1 MPKASLEISKPNS
14 REMTA
19 ANVKI
24 YQREVAEFSK
34 YVRILESFF
43 HNAASAEQM
52 NELNKFPLNEL
63 TELSGYL
70 ATNSFNKIISKRD
83 LNTNF
88 ENMDRFRLI
97 FIVAQNWL
105 VERYVKLHDDKTIP
119 HSQSALFPKKKSVTI
134 DADFG
139 VACQQ
144 LIADKQ
150 TLQQLSDDFATKFSI
165 ARTDSSS
172 LEWQPKYSITELNAS
187 KHTAY
192 FPTDRETLEKVL
204 PKKLFIDCMGKFEPI
219 QQEGVNQT
227 SKVVSGRKSKR
238 QIQVS
243 SDEEDL
249 DEVAEEPV
257 EEGKRKKQQKYPST
271 TKRPKTKTLEGG
283 KASAT
288 AEEANKKESSIESD
302 GFEEESVEEEEEEEE
317 EGEDEGE
324 EEGEEG
330 EEEEEGVKDAEKG
343 VEGKG
348 RKRS

>member
-63 TELSGYL
+63 TEPSGYL

-88 ENMDRFRLI
+88 ENMDRFKLI

-172 LEWQPKYSITELNAS
+172 LEWQPKYSITELNTS

-204 PKKLFIDCMGKFEPI
+204 PKKLFIDCMGTLVQI
-219 QQEGVNQT
+219 QQEEVSQT
-227 SKVVSGRKSKR
+227 SKVVVSGRKSKR

-288 AEEANKKESSIESD
+288 AEEANKKESSIESG
-302 GFEEESVEEEEEEEE
+302 GFDIVSVEE
-317 EGEDEGE
+317 DSSLYI
-324 EEGEEG
+324 
-330 EEEEEGVKDAEKG
+330 VTAC
-343 VEGKG
+343 
-348 RKRS
+348 RLY